1 MNLAEY
7 RQHVEAVPYGKR
19 LPSALYVFRAADA
32 SLGEELDSLLARV
45 AAACGADARHNVL
58 KLRVDELKVSF
69 LAYPEFMTDPH
80 PELHHAITVDLATGK
95 SRQTDYTASK
105 GELSAPGP
113 RTTGP
118 VCGTYGGRGRGRAL
132 RTDNDDWLQVEL
144 GTIAERERCDHPSAQ
159 AATGRR

>member
-7 RQHVEAVPYGKR
+7 RQYVEAIPYGKR
-19 LPSALYVFRAADA
+19 LPLALYVFRADGA
-32 SLGEELDSLLARV
+32 SLGEKLDALLARV
-45 AAACGADARHNVL
+45 AVTCGADARHNVIKFRL
-58 KLRVDELKVSF
+58 DELKVSF

-105 GELSAPGP
+105 GELSAPGTC
-113 RTTGP
+113 TTGP
-118 VCGTYGGRGRGRAL
+118 VCSAYRGRRRGRAL

-144 GTIAERERCDHPSAQ
+144 GTTAETERCDHPSA
-159 AATGRR
+159 